1 MSIQQVPERSYK
13 KLYHYRRNSD
23 ELDVFEA
30 AGYFSGANEV
40 SGYQKMSRS
49 GGRNSLDITMTSS
62 TTSSTIQAQ
71 TYQCNDVMIEKPITT
86 KEKKYKQ
93 PNSPGGRLASFLNS
107 LFSQNSSKKKKS
119 KSCSAQSM
127 KDEDHETP
135 SGRRKRRSSISHF
148 RSFNSTNN
156 SSSADNSKS
165 SFYSSSSSEF
175 TTFPSTNT
183 PTKNS
188 YKDFKSVLDHP
199 RPAVLSNVSKTTC
212 HVKSTAASQKDVN
225 HDTRKT
231 STTHDNAW
239 LDDDDFKFSTTT
251 TTDYNNGFPSEKGN
265 IFDNGLLDYENNQPK
280 EIDFRNFIN
289 EMDDGADSD
298 SSSDLFELQNYD
310 LGCGYSSGLPVYET
324 THMNSIKRGAPITS

>member
-1 MSIQQVPERSYK
+1 MSIQQVPERSCK
-13 KLYHYRRNSD
+13 KLYHYRRDSD

-30 AGYFSGANEV
+30 AGYFSGVNEV
-40 SGYQKMSRS
+40 SGYQRMSRS
-49 GGRNSLDITMTSS
+49 GGRNSLDITMMGSAR
-62 TTSSTIQAQ
+62 SSTIQPQA
-71 TYQCNDVMIEKPITT
+71 YQCDDVMIEKPTT

-107 LFSQNSSKKKKS
+107 LFSQNSSRKKKS

-127 KDEDHETP
+127 KDEDHEIP

-148 RSFNSTNN
+148 RSFSSTNN

-188 YKDFKSVLDHP
+188 YKDFKSVFENP
-199 RPAVLSNVSKTTC
+199 KQAVVPNVSKSTC
-212 HVKSTAASQKDVN
+212 HKSTASQKDVN
-225 HDTRKT
+225 HETRKT
-231 STTHDNAW
+231 SKNHDNVW
-239 LDDDDFKFSTTT
+239 LDDVDFKFSTTT
-251 TTDYNNGFPSEKGN
+251 TTNYNNGFPSEKGN
-265 IFDNGLLDYENNQPK
+265 IFGNIGFLDHEKNQAT
-280 EIDFRNFIN
+280 ERDFRNFIN
-289 EMDDGADSD
+289 EMDDGAESD

-324 THMNSIKRGAPITS
+324 THMNSINRGAPIIS

>member
-1 MSIQQVPERSYK
+1 MSIQQVPERSCK
-13 KLYHYRRNSD
+13 KLYHYRRDSD

-30 AGYFSGANEV
+30 ARYFSGASED
-40 SGYQKMSRS
+40 QKLSRA
-49 GGRNSLDITMTSS
+49 GGRNSLDITMMSS
-62 TTSSTIQAQ
+62 TRSSIVQAQ
-71 TYQCNDVMIEKPITT
+71 TYQCSDVMMEKPIT

-127 KDEDHETP
+127 KDEDHEIP
-135 SGRRKRRSSISHF
+135 GGRRKRRSSISHF

-156 SSSADNSKS
+156 SSSADNLKS

-175 TTFPSTNT
+175 TTHPSTNT
-183 PTKNS
+183 PTKNF
-188 YKDFKSVLDHP
+188 YKDSKNYLDHHK
-199 RPAVLSNVSKTTC
+199 PAMLLKNNC
-212 HVKSTAASQKDVN
+212 HVKSTASQKDVH
-225 HDTRKT
+225 HDTRKI
-231 STTHDNAW
+231 STIHDNAW
-239 LDDDDFKFSTTT
+239 LDDDEFKFSTTT
-251 TTDYNNGFPSEKGN
+251 TTNNNYGFPSERGN
-265 IFDNGLLDYENNQPK
+265 IFGALDHEKNQPS
-280 EIDFRNFIN
+280 ERDFRNFIN

-324 THMNSIKRGAPITS
+324 THMNSINRGAPITS

>member
-1 MSIQQVPERSYK
+1 MSIQQVPERSCK
-13 KLYHYRRNSD
+13 KLYHYRRDSD

-40 SGYQKMSRS
+40 SGYQRMSRS
-49 GGRNSLDITMTSS
+49 GGRNSLDITMMSS
-62 TTSSTIQAQ
+62 TRSSIIQAQ
-71 TYQCNDVMIEKPITT
+71 TYQCNDVMIEKPTI

-127 KDEDHETP
+127 KDEDHEIP
-135 SGRRKRRSSISHF
+135 CGRRKRRSSISHF

-156 SSSADNSKS
+156 SLSADNSKS
-165 SFYSSSSSEF
+165 SFYSSSGSEF
-175 TTFPSTNT
+175 TTFPSINT

-188 YKDFKSVLDHP
+188 YKDFKGVLDHLK
-199 RPAVLSNVSKTTC
+199 PAVLPNVSKNTC
-212 HVKSTAASQKDVN
+212 HVKSTASQKDVN
-225 HDTRKT
+225 YDTRKT
-231 STTHDNAW
+231 STNHDNAW
-239 LDDDDFKFSTTT
+239 LEDDDFKFSTTT
-251 TTDYNNGFPSEKGN
+251 TTNYNNGFPSEKGN
-265 IFDNGLLDYENNQPK
+265 IFGNSSLDHENNQPT
-280 EIDFRNFIN
+280 ERDFRNFIN

-324 THMNSIKRGAPITS
+324 THMNSINRGAPISS